1 MYFASIVFISILVTL
16 LCFLGF
22 IFLLSLHSIS
32 PAESAGKPTLYTLF
46 AFAGFSMVVG
56 TGISIL
62 VGRRSLHPISAL
74 GTNMSLVATGDFSIR
89 MDEQQKVAEVQQ
101 LYKDFNVMV
110 QELNSIET
118 LRNDF
123 VSSVSHEFK
132 TPLATIQG

>member
-1 MYFASIVFISILVTL
+1 
-16 LCFLGF
+16 
-22 IFLLSLHSIS
+22 
-32 PAESAGKPTLYTLF
+32 
-46 AFAGFSMVVG
+46 
-56 TGISIL
+56 
-62 VGRRSLHPISAL
+62 
-74 GTNMSLVATGDFSIR
+74 LVATGDFSIR

-132 TPLATIQG
+132 TPLATIQGYVQLLQAPNLSDEERQIFLYRIIESITQLSQLTENILKLNKLENQRIQLEKKEYRLDEQIREVIVFFQPKWE